1 MTPQLH
7 RQRGE
12 LKLVPVVIGAM
23 VLAAVAMTALI
34 SIRSERNLFA
44 EGAAKARKA
53 VTDSPAGAMV
63 DAAKSGASS
72 GSGQMRKCII
82 NGKTVVS
89 NTDCTDENKT
99 SKTIKIQD
107 NRGFEAPKKP
117 PPPPPEAGTD
127 KMLDKMMEKQLQ

>member
-1 MTPQLH
+1 MKPQKQ

-44 EGAAKARKA
+44 EGAAKASKA
-53 VTDSPAGAMV
+53 VTDSPAGAIV
-63 DAAKSGASS
+63 DAAKSGTSS
-72 GSGQMRKCII
+72 SAGPMRKCLIK
-82 NGKTVVS
+82 GKMVVS

-117 PPPPPEAGTD
+117 PAPPPEAGTD
-127 KMLDKMMEKQLQ
+127 KMVDKMIEKQLQ